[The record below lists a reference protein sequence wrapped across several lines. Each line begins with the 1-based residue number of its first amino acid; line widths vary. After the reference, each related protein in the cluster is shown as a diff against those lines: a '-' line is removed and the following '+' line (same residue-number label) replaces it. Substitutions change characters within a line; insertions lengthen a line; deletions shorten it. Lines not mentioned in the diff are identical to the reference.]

1 VAFKG
6 TSTSQSA
13 REILLDTVNVV
24 IGRDTDVARYLA
36 RAINSDDP
44 LDILLAQAAF
54 DEMEGHLKRA
64 VAREVESRKRA
75 YGRNMHSHRLSAA

>member
-1 VAFKG
+1 MKLKR
-6 TSTSQSA
+6 SA

-24 IGRDTDVARYLA
+24 VGRDTDVARYLA

-44 LDILLAQAAF
+44 LDLLLAQAAF

-64 VAREVESRKRA
+64 VVREIETRKRA
-75 YGRNMHSHRLSAA
+75 YGKNFRNFRLSA